1 MRITPMHA
9 THVAN
14 MIAIDLNKSSFVTL
28 TSGLEPVAAQAAD
41 IILED
46 LKKEAALEE
55 RVRELIDT
63 QEEDIEFY
71 QADEKQLF
79 WMIKKKLAKEFGVLL
94 SFEERYSNVAHAI
107 LDQLYEED
115 LAHYDVTENQVK
127 NIIFNAVEDYMEAF
141 SAIEDS
147 VTEKIDGYKRKLHYG
162 SEEYEIVF
170 NKLYSE
176 ELVKRGMA

>member
-28 TSGLEPVAAQAAD
+28 TSGIEPVAAEAAK

-46 LKKEAALEE
+46 LQKESALEE

-79 WMIKKKLAKEFGVLL
+79 WMIKKKLAKDFGVLL
-94 SFEERYSNVAHAI
+94 SFEDRYSNVAHEI

-127 NIIFNAVEDYMEAF
+127 NIIFNAIEDYMDAF
-141 SAIEDS
+141 SEIEDAVS
-147 VTEKIDGYKRKLHYG
+147 EKIQGYKRKLHYG

-170 NKLYSE
+170 EKLYSE
-176 ELVKRGMA
+176 ELIKRGMA

>member
-28 TSGLEPVAAQAAD
+28 TKGLEPVAAQAAE

-46 LKKEAALEE
+46 LKKEHALEE

-94 SFEERYSNVAHAI
+94 SFEDRYSNLAHKI

-127 NIIFNAVEDYMEAF
+127 NIIFNSIEDYMDAF
-141 SAIEDS
+141 SDIEDS
-147 VTEKIDGYKRKLHYG
+147 VTAKIAGYKRKLHYG

-170 NKLYSE
+170 HKLYTE
-176 ELVKRGMA
+176 ELQKRGMA

>member
-1 MRITPMHA
+1 MHA

-28 TSGLEPVAAQAAD
+28 TSGIEPVAAEAAKV
-41 IILED
+41 ILTD
-46 LKKEAALEE
+46 LEKEHALEE
-55 RVRELIDT
+55 RVNELIDT
-63 QEEDIEFY
+63 QEDDIEFL

-79 WMIKKKLAKEFGVLL
+79 WMIKKKLAKDFGVLL
-94 SFEERYSNVAHAI
+94 SFEERYSNVAHGI

-127 NIIFNAVEDYMEAF
+127 NIIFNAIEDYMGAF
-141 SAIEDS
+141 SAIEDA
-147 VTEKIDGYKRKLHYG
+147 VATKIEGYKRKLHYG

-170 NKLYSE
+170 EKLYSE
-176 ELVKRGMA
+176 ELIKRGMA

>member
-1 MRITPMHA
+1 MHA
-9 THVAN
+9 THVGN

-28 TSGLEPVAAQAAD
+28 TSGVEAVAAEAAK
-41 IILED
+41 IILTD
-46 LKKEAALEE
+46 LEKENALEE

-94 SFEERYSNVAHAI
+94 SFEERYSNVAHEI

-115 LAHYDVTENQVK
+115 LAHYDVSENQVK
-127 NIIFNAVEDYMEAF
+127 NIIFNAIEDYMEAF
-141 SAIEDS
+141 SEIEDE
-147 VTEKIDGYKRKLHYG
+147 VVKKIEGYKRKLHYG

-170 NKLYSE
+170 GKLYSE
-176 ELVKRGMA
+176 ELIKRGMA

>member
-9 THVAN
+9 SHVAN

-28 TSGLEPVAAQAAD
+28 TRGIEPIVAEATKVILADLEK
-41 IILED
+41 ED
-46 LKKEAALEE
+46 ALEE

-63 QEEDIEFY
+63 QEDDIEFY

-79 WMIKKKLAKEFGVLL
+79 WMIKKKLSKEYGVLL
-94 SFEERYSNVAHAI
+94 SFDDRYSNVAHEI

-115 LAHYDVTENQVK
+115 LAQYDVTENQVK
-127 NIIFNAVEDYMEAF
+127 NIIFDAIEHYMKTFSEVEDA
-141 SAIEDS
+141 
-147 VTEKIDGYKRKLHYG
+147 VVEKIKGYKRKLHYG

-170 NKLYSE
+170 DKLYSE